1 MNKYEK
7 SPTALKDLAIK
18 ITIFLKIALHVN
30 SPPFLLLSKSK
41 SLTAILFIDLFN
53 FSGFLLMLQRSTML
67 FRLEL
72 IEEVET
78 NF

>member
-7 SPTALKDLAIK
+7 SPTSLKDLAIK
-18 ITIFLKIALHVN
+18 IIIFLKIALHVN
-30 SPPFLLLSKSK
+30 NPPFLLLSKSK
-41 SLTAILFIDLFN
+41 SLTAILFIYLFN

-67 FRLEL
+67 FRLQI
-72 IEEVET
+72 IEKVEI

>member
-18 ITIFLKIALHVN
+18 IIIFLKIALHVN
-30 SPPFLLLSKSK
+30 NPPFLLFPKSK
-41 SLTAILFIDLFN
+41 SLTAILFIYLFN
-53 FSGFLLMLQRSTML
+53 FSGFSLMLQRSTML
-67 FRLEL
+67 FRLEI
-72 IEEVET
+72 IEEVEI